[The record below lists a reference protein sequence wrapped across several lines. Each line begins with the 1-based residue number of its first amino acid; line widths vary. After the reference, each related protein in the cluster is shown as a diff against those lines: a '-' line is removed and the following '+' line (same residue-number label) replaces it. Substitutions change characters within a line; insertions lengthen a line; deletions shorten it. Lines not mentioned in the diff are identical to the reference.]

1 MSEFR
6 YQRFGARIRRWRQD
20 VRPSITQRELARQ
33 VGVSDGFL
41 AHIETGRTL
50 PGIKT
55 LRTLAK
61 ALGISETQMLQEAG
75 YLSTA
80 IPESDEDL
88 LLDPELRLFFRQ
100 DWKLLSED
108 EKEWF
113 RDFVRLL
120 KTRHKSQT
128 QA

>member
-1 MSEFR
+1 MAEFR
-6 YQRFGARIRRWRQD
+6 YQEFGTRIRCWRQD
-20 VRPSITQRELARQ
+20 IHPPMTQRELARQ
-33 VGVSDGFL
+33 IGVSDGFL

-50 PGIKT
+50 PGIRT
-55 LRTLAK
+55 LRALAK

-75 YLSTA
+75 YLSTK
-80 IPESDEDL
+80 IPPSDEDL
-88 LLDPELRLFFRQ
+88 LPDPELRLFFQQ

-120 KTRHKSQT
+120 KTRHRS
-128 QA
+128 